1 MWTPSGHQASVN
13 ASSAAAGQRRLGC
26 GGIRETGQTL
36 ACLWWLLCVRRR
48 RGPLDRVARPCRA
61 RAWEAESPAQRMA
74 GLATHSPTHP
84 LTATGCREVSVL
96 RGVVLCECQA
106 SQDIGWHCTKT
117 AAAQCPSQISA
128 ENAASLW
135 KDPPA
140 TRPILGSLALSR
152 NEHPAQ
158 FGILGHAGN
167 NGQPQLAP
175 AARSG
180 DLVGTAAPHLLKEVA
195 PASRLPARDSKA
207 RAGSDHNTR
216 LRDSPAVLVAFP
228 GAALQTNW
236 NSWKRLG
243 TVSLDTHVC
252 DPSIP
257 SPAQHTIDNPRAQ

>member
-1 MWTPSGHQASVN
+1 MPAALQRASAGWAVVGSGKQVRPWLACGG
-13 ASSAAAGQRRLGC
+13 SSACGAGEARWTVWLVHAARERGRQRVPRSEWQG
-26 GGIRETGQTL
+26 
-36 ACLWWLLCVRRR
+36 
-48 RGPLDRVARPCRA
+48 
-61 RAWEAESPAQRMA
+61 SPR
-74 GLATHSPTHP
+74 THP
-84 LTATGCREVSVL
+84 LTHSL
-96 RGVVLCECQA
+96 RRAAGKSRYCGGVVLCECQA